1 MLTGFENN
9 KDFKSILDLIN
20 IKNFD
25 EAEKR
30 LEHLKK
36 NYLNNFFLENL
47 HGSIFASRGDFE
59 EAKKKFEEVI
69 KLQPNFADG
78 FYNLATIFLKLKKF
92 DSAIFF
98 FHKTLK
104 VDENFYNAYFN
115 LGICYK
121 EINQINN
128 SIKYYNVYIHHVPED
143 ISAYIDLGIT
153 FFNCKD
159 FQKAQEM
166 FNKALNLDLSCVAA
180 NFYIGLIFKEE
191 KKNLIAIN
199 FFEKAI
205 YFDENFYLAYINLA
219 ESLILASRLIE
230 AEEVYKKFI
239 KKNLINKEELADC
252 HYRLANLQGNIG
264 DLENAFKNYDLAITY
279 SKNINYIKNY
289 IFYYNFY
296 ENFDPKKYFNL
307 IDIYLKNLNIKK
319 ISVEKK
325 IYQKSKKIRIG
336 FVSADLREHAVGY
349 QIVGI
354 LEKLS
359 LDKDFEI
366 YFYSLDKINKFE
378 DKIKPRFKI
387 LSSYWLD
394 VNEFNAEELAKKI
407 HLDEIKILFDLSG
420 YTGNNLL
427 EIFSYKPAPI
437 QISWAGYLA
446 STGIKEIDYIIVD
459 PYVVSDDFGD
469 YFIEKPLALSDSWST
484 LTFFEDVAITNEIP
498 FSRNKYL
505 TFGSFNSIYKINKN
519 TVKLWSKILNTLSN
533 SKLKLI
539 DFAFNDDKVKK
550 IFKELFY
557 IYGVKEEQLIFFS
570 DVKRNELFHHY
581 NDIDIALDTF
591 PYGGGTTSFEAAW
604 MSVPLLTKF
613 EKSFLSRCGKSI
625 NSNLGLNDWICTTD
639 DEYVSKAIKFGNDIN
654 YLKKTK
660 EFLLINKSKN
670 KLFNVDSFAKN
681 LSFTLKKIWHDY
693 NGSL

>member
-59 EAKKKFEEVI
+59 GAKKKFEEVI

-78 FYNLATIFLKLKKF
+78 FYNLATIFLKLKKI

-104 VDENFYNAYFN
+104 VNENFYNAYFN

-128 SIKYYNVYIHHVPED
+128 SIKYYNIYIHHVPED
-143 ISAYIDLGIT
+143 LSAYIDLGIAL
-153 FFNCKD
+153 FNCKD
-159 FQKAQEM
+159 FQKAKEI

-180 NFYIGLIFKEE
+180 NFYIGLIFLEE
-191 KKNLIAIN
+191 KKNLVAIN
-199 FFEKAI
+199 FFEKTI
-205 YFDENFYLAYINLA
+205 YFDKNFYLAYSNLA

-239 KKNLINKEELADC
+239 KNNSINKEELADC

-264 DLENAFKNYDLAITY
+264 DLENAFKNYDFAIAY
-279 SKNINYIKNY
+279 SKNINYVKNY

-307 IDIYLKNLNIKK
+307 IDIYLKNLNVKK
-319 ISVEKK
+319 ISLEKK

-420 YTGNNLL
+420 YTGNNLS
-427 EIFSYKPAPI
+427 EIFLYKPAPI

-469 YFIEKPLALSDSWST
+469 YFIEKPLVLNDSWST
-484 LTFFEDVAITNEIP
+484 LTVFEDIAITNEIP

-519 TVKLWSKILNTLSN
+519 TVKLWSKILNTLSY

-660 EFLLINKSKN
+660 EFLLTNKSKN
-670 KLFNVDSFAKN
+670 KLFNIDSFAKN

-693 NGSL
+693 NSSL

>member
-1 MLTGFENN
+1 MLKGFENN

-20 IKNFD
+20 AKNFD

-30 LEHLKK
+30 LEYLKK
-36 NYLNNFFLENL
+36 NYLNNYFLENL
-47 HGSIFASRGDFE
+47 HGSIFAFRGDFE
-59 EAKKKFEEVI
+59 EAKKKFEKVI

-78 FYNLATIFLKLKKF
+78 VYNLATIFLKLKKYE
-92 DSAIFF
+92 SAIFF
-98 FHKTLK
+98 FHKTLE
-104 VDENFYNAYFN
+104 VDLNFYNAYFN

-121 EINQINN
+121 EINQIDN
-128 SIKYYNVYIHHVPED
+128 SIKYYNIYIHHVPGD
-143 ISAYIDLGIT
+143 SSAYIDLGII

-159 FQKAQEM
+159 YQKAKEI
-166 FNKALNLDLSCVAA
+166 FNKALNLDLTSVIA
-180 NFYIGLIFKEE
+180 NFYIGLILLEE
-191 KKNLIAIN
+191 KKNLAAIN

-205 YFDENFYLAYINLA
+205 YFDKNFYLAYSNLA
-219 ESLILASRLIE
+219 NSLILAQRFIE
-230 AEEVYKKFI
+230 AEEVYKNFI

-264 DLENAFKNYDLAITY
+264 DLENAFKNYDFAISY
-279 SKNINYIKNY
+279 SKNINYIKDY

-296 ENFDPKKYFNL
+296 EKFDSKKYFSL
-307 IDIYLKNLNIKK
+307 IDIYLNNLNIKK
-319 ISVEKK
+319 ISLERE

-420 YTGNNLL
+420 YTGNNLS
-427 EIFSYKPAPI
+427 EIFLYKPAPI

-459 PYVVSDDFGD
+459 PHVVSDDFGD
-469 YFIEKPLALSDSWST
+469 YFVEKPLVLNDSWST
-484 LTFFEDVAITNEIP
+484 LTVFEDVAITNEIP

-519 TVKLWSKILNTLSN
+519 IIKLWSKILNALSY

-539 DFAFNDDKVKK
+539 DPVFNDEKIKK
-550 IFKELFY
+550 KFKELFY
-557 IYGVKEEQLIFFS
+557 VYGVKEEQLIFLS
-570 DVKRNELFHHY
+570 EVNRNELFHHY
-581 NDIDIALDTF
+581 NNIDIALDTF
-591 PYGGGTTSFEAAW
+591 PYGGGTTSLEAAW

-613 EKSFLSRCGKSI
+613 KKSFLSRCGRSI
-625 NSNLGLNDWICTTD
+625 NTNLGLNDWICATD
-639 DEYVSKAIKFGNDIN
+639 DEYVNKAIKFGNDIN

-670 KLFNVDSFAKN
+670 KLFNIDSFANN
-681 LSFTLKKIWHDY
+681 LSFTLKKIWHEY
-693 NGSL
+693 NGNL

>member
-1 MLTGFENN
+1 MSTGFENN
-9 KDFKSILDLIN
+9 KDFKSILELIN
-20 IKNFD
+20 IKNYD
-25 EAEKR
+25 EAEKK
-30 LEHLKK
+30 LEYLKK
-36 NYLNNFFLENL
+36 DYLNNFFLENL

-69 KLQPNFADG
+69 KLQPKFADG
-78 FYNLATIFLKLKKF
+78 FYNLATIFLKLKKI

-98 FHKTLK
+98 FHKTLELD
-104 VDENFYNAYFN
+104 VNFYNAYFN
-115 LGICYK
+115 LGICYN
-121 EINQINN
+121 EINQIDN
-128 SIKYYNVYIHHVPED
+128 SIKYYNIYIYHAPED
-143 ISAYIDLGIT
+143 LSAYINLGIIL
-153 FFNCKD
+153 FNSKD
-159 FQKAQEM
+159 FKKAKEI
-166 FNKALNLDLSCVAA
+166 FNKVLNLDLSCVAA
-180 NFYIGLIFKEE
+180 NFYIGLIFLEE
-191 KKNLIAIN
+191 KENLTAIN

-205 YFDENFYLAYINLA
+205 YFDKNFYLAYSNLA
-219 ESLILASRLIE
+219 ESLILASRFIE
-230 AEEVYKKFI
+230 AEDTYKKFI
-239 KKNLINKEELADC
+239 KNNSINKEELADC
-252 HYRLANLQGNIG
+252 YYRLANLQGNMG
-264 DLENAFKNYDLAITY
+264 DLENAFKNYDLAIGY
-279 SKNINYIKNY
+279 SKNINYVKNY
-289 IFYYNFY
+289 IFHYNFY
-296 ENFDPKKYFNL
+296 EKFDIKKYFRL
-307 IDIYLKNLNIKK
+307 IDIYLKNLNVKK
-319 ISVEKK
+319 ISLERK

-387 LSSYWLD
+387 LSTYWLD
-394 VNEFNAEELAKKI
+394 VNEFNAEKLAKKI
-407 HLDEIKILFDLSG
+407 YFDEIKILFDLSG

-427 EIFSYKPAPI
+427 EIFLYKPAPI

-459 PYVVSDDFGD
+459 PYVVSDNFSD
-469 YFIEKPLALSDSWST
+469 YFIEKPLVLNDSWST
-484 LTFFEDVAITNEIP
+484 LTVFGDIPITNELP

-519 TVKLWSKILNTLSN
+519 IVKLWSRILNTLSY

-539 DFAFNDDKVKK
+539 DFSFNDEKVKK

-557 IYGVKEEQLIFFS
+557 VYGVKEEQLIFFS
-570 DVKRNELFHHY
+570 DVKRNELFQHY

-613 EKSFLSRCGKSI
+613 DKSFLSRCGKSI
-625 NSNLGLNDWICTTD
+625 NSNLGLNDWICETD
-639 DEYVSKAIKFGNDIN
+639 DEYVNKAIRFGNDIN

-670 KLFNVDSFAKN
+670 KLFNIDSFAKS

-693 NGSL
+693 NSSL